1 MTRSLMLSALLL
13 SLMAAPA
20 LAGPGGP
27 HFHHHRGY
35 GPPAGD
41 MRPGRGYGPPPPM
54 RRMGP
59 PPPRFHRMPPPPPRY
74 YYPPPVVVAPP
85 PVMVAPPAPSGAL
98 NLNPLPG
105 VELSL
110 YW

>member
-1 MTRSLMLSALLL
+1 MTRTLLFSALLL
-13 SLMAAPA
+13 LMPAVSA
-20 LAGPGGP
+20 LAWPGGP
-27 HFHHHRGY
+27 YSGPHRGY

-41 MRPGRGYGPPPPM
+41 MRPGPGYHRHGPPPM
-54 RRMGP
+54 RHMGP
-59 PPPRFHRMPPPPPRY
+59 PPHHHHRMPPPPPPPRY
-74 YYPPPVVVAPP
+74 YYPQAPVVVVP
-85 PVMVAPPAPSGAL
+85 MAPSGAL